1 MSVCDL
7 SESQV
12 ARHDAPLPRRGE
24 RGRLPWSGL
33 CQHRLLTLRVRA
45 RALHFQHTIDQ
56 PVRPVAHKQEASPA
70 GGARLAPYSAGV
82 PLPLWPRPS
91 DLVAT
96 PPARIA
102 RLLQV
107 PSLSWHLHLLP
118 LKQLLLANNLST
130 VLPPP
135 PVPMGRC
142 RSLPLRLRGCR
153 SPKPHEPTQN
163 AEMPPP
169 TWRETPFRRACFDTG
184 LSSGAAARAASRQEG
199 ARRVA
204 TCLRARH
211 ARQPP
216 VRGQLRA
223 NEAQVGHDDRGAGGN
238 ACGPGGR
245 VCGRAPN
252 RHH

>member
-1 MSVCDL
+1 MRLFRDAESVVGYHGAGFVNTAFSRYACVHELSTFNTLSTSLSDL
-7 SESQV
+7 W
-12 ARHDAPLPRRGE
+12 RTNKKPL
-24 RGRLPWSGL
+24 
-33 CQHRLLTLRVRA
+33 LRV
-45 RALHFQHTIDQ
+45 
-56 PVRPVAHKQEASPA
+56 
-70 GGARLAPYSAGV
+70 
-82 PLPLWPRPS
+82 
-91 DLVAT
+91 
-96 PPARIA
+96 
-102 RLLQV
+102 V